1 MLSDFTSSIFP
12 REASPSASTGS
23 DQKNKAEA
31 TAVNDLVAGEF
42 AGEEL
47 AGFTEKAVIEGE
59 SLFQSPSIK
68 ATASPLSMLKAFALA
83 E

>member
-1 MLSDFTSSIFP
+1 LT
-12 REASPSASTGS
+12 SASTGS
-23 DQKNKAEA
+23 EAEA
-31 TAVNDLVAGEF
+31 TAVNDLLAGEF

-68 ATASPLSMLKAFALA
+68 ATASPLSMLKAYALA